1 MKRKMMAKAV
11 SGALLAA
18 TLVTALA
25 GCGNSGDN
33 TGKETG
39 SSAGKVSSAADQAE
53 ESSAADQ
60 AEGSSTA
67 DQAEGSGAGET
78 GASGETITVDFWTA
92 PEQYNLDFWSTYA
105 DKFNSSGAQ
114 LDGKNIEVKVQMMPA
129 QPSSE
134 AGIQNAIATGT
145 VPAIS
150 ENINRSFANILATS
164 QAVYDMGQEDWFQD
178 IVTERALDE
187 TMKGWAIDGAQ
198 YVLPLYVNP
207 ITVCY
212 NSKALK
218 ELGFDSVPQTT
229 ADLEKLL
236 AAYQEK
242 QDAMNDMGVSHFM
255 YRAEFLNSE
264 NYWERW
270 FDVEAPYNAI
280 AQGTPLVDGNKL
292 TADKDALTKVFQM
305 YANMGTSLLTGQID
319 GLWQED
325 TVPVVMGCGLPWDI
339 SANEAAG
346 KVYGMD
352 GDYVFGPTL
361 VENEGDTHY
370 NYADSKG
377 IVLYKNDAISE
388 DEHNGAVEFLKY
400 VFTGEGKDTVDVDWL
415 NATSMLPVRG
425 DLDTNDT
432 FKTYFDEHAALK
444 DVSANVASSI
454 PGMAHEKGAEIM
466 TALGEKAIIPLMN
479 DVVAVSG
486 INENPDVSEYV
497 DAALAAMKEAG
508 GLE

>member
-1 MKRKMMAKAV
+1 MKRKFMAKV
-11 SGALLAA
+11 LSTVLSTTMLM
-18 TLVTALA
+18 TLLA
-25 GCGNSGDN
+25 GCGNSSSNAGNDAGN
-33 TGKETG
+33 SSSEEVG
-39 SSAGKVSSAADQAE
+39 SSVEETEDNVAE
-53 ESSAADQ
+53 EADSSQ
-60 AEGSSTA
+60 EV
-67 DQAEGSGAGET
+67 
-78 GASGETITVDFWTA
+78 ITVDFWTA

-105 DKFNSSGAQ
+105 DKFNSSNTQ
-114 LDGKNIEVKVQMMPA
+114 LDGKKIEVKVQMMPA

-150 ENINRSFANILATS
+150 ENINRSFANILANS
-164 QAVYDMGQEDWFQD
+164 QAVYDMGQESWFQD
-178 IVTERALDE
+178 ILKERAIEE
-187 TMKGWAIDGAQ
+187 TIKGWSIDGAQ

-207 ITVCY
+207 ITICY

-218 ELGFDSVPQTT
+218 ALGFDSVPQTIS
-229 ADLEKLL
+229 DLEALL

-242 QDAMNDMGVSHFM
+242 QDDMSELGISHFM
-255 YRAEFLNSE
+255 YRAEFLNSG

-270 FDVEAPYNAI
+270 FDIEAPYNALSK
-280 AQGTPLVDGNKL
+280 GVPLVDGNQL
-292 TADKDALTKVFQM
+292 TADRDALEKVFKM
-305 YANMGTSLLTGQID
+305 YADMGTSLLTGTID
-319 GLWQED
+319 GIWQEE

-339 SANEAAG
+339 SANDAAG
-346 KVYGMD
+346 KVYGID

-388 DEHNGAVEFLKY
+388 EEHNGAVEFLKY
-400 VFTGEGKDTVDVDWL
+400 VFTGEGKDSFDIDWL
-415 NATSMLPVRG
+415 NATTMLPVRG
-425 DLDTNDT
+425 DLDTNET

-444 DVSANVASSI
+444 GVSLNVADSI

-479 DVVAVSG
+479 EVISVNG
-486 INENPDVSEYV
+486 INENPDVAQYV